1 MAENDRHIRL
11 LTCLK
16 TILELEEAV
25 MQLPLGRDI
34 APEIE
39 QIKEMVGRVRDI
51 EVSESDVSRIEE
63 ATRSFLE
70 EIGTLAI
77 VRDVLHKPG
86 HGPMNRTRLRFMPGK
101 IPLGA

>member
-1 MAENDRHIRL
+1 VAENDRHIRL

-70 EIGTLAI
+70 EIREPLQLSGMSSI
-77 VRDVLHKPG
+77 SRDMVQ
-86 HGPMNRTRLRFMPGK
+86 
-101 IPLGA
+101 